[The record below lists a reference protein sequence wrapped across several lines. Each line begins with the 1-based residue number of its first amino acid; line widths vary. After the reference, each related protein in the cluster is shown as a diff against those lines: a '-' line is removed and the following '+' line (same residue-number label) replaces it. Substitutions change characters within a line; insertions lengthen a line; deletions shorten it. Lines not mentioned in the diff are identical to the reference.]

1 MKKYLTLKNLGWL
14 LTAITVFMVG
24 MSGFSKLF
32 ATEEMVKNFEFM
44 KLTPYMALLGV
55 VELLGI
61 GLLVLPKTSIY
72 GAVLIGSYMSGA
84 VAVHLSLMG
93 GAGLFIPIL
102 LGVLAWSS
110 YCLRTHKLSSLS
122 N

>member
-93 GAGLFIPIL
+93 GTGLFIPIL

-110 YCLRTHKLSSLS
+110 YCLRTHKLPFLT

>member
-93 GAGLFIPIL
+93 GTGLFIPIL
-102 LGVLAWSS
+102 LGVL
-110 YCLRTHKLSSLS
+110 LFK
-122 N
+122 NP